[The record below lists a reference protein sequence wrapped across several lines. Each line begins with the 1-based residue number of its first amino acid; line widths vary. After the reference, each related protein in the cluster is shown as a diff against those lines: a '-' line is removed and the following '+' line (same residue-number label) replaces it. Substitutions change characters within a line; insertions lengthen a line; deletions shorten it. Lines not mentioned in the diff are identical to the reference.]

1 MVVGVGV
8 GGVVGGWW
16 GLSRVSERIKIMP
29 NNITGGILKGV
40 VPANK

>member
-1 MVVGVGV
+1 MGVGV

-16 GLSRVSERIKIMP
+16 WLLRVSERVKIMS